1 MNLFELNFID
11 PRRNP
16 ATWNSLTRIC
26 GKLRVLRK
34 CWELCNPSTD
44 TTVSICELMMRAPV
58 PLRYSCSR
66 RSGRKVEE
74 VDLSGYVPDLEA
86 DKGTVG
92 QVLPAELVGS
102 HIWDIL

>member
-1 MNLFELNFID
+1 M
-11 PRRNP
+11 
-16 ATWNSLTRIC
+16 
-26 GKLRVLRK
+26 
-34 CWELCNPSTD
+34 
-44 TTVSICELMMRAPV
+44 MMRAPV
-58 PLRYSCSR
+58 PLRYSRSR

-102 HIWDIL
+102 HIGDIM